1 MTGALIVSNA
11 LTSPRRKAES
21 EAKWLRNAAL
31 ARYLGVSKMALW
43 NWQHDPGMGFPQPT
57 RINDISYTDM
67 DEINKWMKERV
78 VDLAAAGRKAKR

>member
-1 MTGALIVSNA
+1 MSDALKN
-11 LTSPRRKAES
+11 PRSKAES

-67 DEINKWMKERV
+67 DQVNAWMKERV
-78 VDLAAAGRKAKR
+78 VDLANAGRKAKNKVTTP